1 MQYPQAYVLIDK
13 QFELPSIETL
23 QIWCKSKSPVYIQG
37 VSEKNESMEARINN
51 ILEIHGH
58 LDSNSHY
65 SNQVV
70 VFTGKKVGYFM
81 NVAFGNYLRK
91 IYWIDSSKHAESIS
105 RVRKAI
111 DTAISFHI
119 CLDEAHDAY
128 FRVSQFISNHTGD
141 LPFRD
146 AQIDKFFQS
155 RMWGDRSTAEQHL
168 KRIAKNE
175 TRAGILNRL
184 DL

>member
-1 MQYPQAYVLIDK
+1 
-13 QFELPSIETL
+13 
-23 QIWCKSKSPVYIQG
+23 
-37 VSEKNESMEARINN
+37 
-51 ILEIHGH
+51 
-58 LDSNSHY
+58 
-65 SNQVV
+65 
-70 VFTGKKVGYFM
+70 M
-81 NVAFGNYLRK
+81 NLAFGNYLRK

-119 CLDEAHDAY
+119 CLDDANDAY
-128 FRVSQFISNHTGD
+128 FRVSQFILNHTGD